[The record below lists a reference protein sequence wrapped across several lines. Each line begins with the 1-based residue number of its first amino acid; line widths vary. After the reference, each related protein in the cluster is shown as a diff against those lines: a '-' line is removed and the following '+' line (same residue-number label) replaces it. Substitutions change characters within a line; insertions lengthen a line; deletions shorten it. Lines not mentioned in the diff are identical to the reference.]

1 MKNKPTVSAV
11 IVAAGSGT
19 RMGGV
24 SKPLIDLG
32 GKTVLERVLDAVS
45 AAETVDDIVL
55 VCRKSNEIDTSVS
68 RCKKPIKTVEGGAT
82 RTESVRNGAMA
93 AKSDFLCFHD
103 CARPFIKS
111 EDIDRV
117 VNAALSCGAAS
128 ACAPEYNTVKY
139 LDTNRKVLFTPERD
153 RLIAVQTPQVLK
165 RDDRMPRADCFSG
178 KVRLL
183 HRVRPAAQDLS
194 GHKRVQILRISEL
207 HVYDHIRPQNLLPG
221 GNLHARAFIVRVR
234 KAEAK
239 TVARLKNRLPRKFQ
253 LRALGRKKCSSVL
266 PILMADDISNGFQCA
281 HLLSK
286 HFIIVSYYNV

>member
-55 VCRKSNEIDTSVS
+55 VCRKSNEIDTIVS

-93 AKSDFLCFHD
+93 VKSDFLCFHD

-165 RDDRMPRADCFSG
+165 RDIYLISLAAALEKDIRSTDETTIAELAGFRVDYVDIGTYNFKLTDAADVKRA
-178 KVRLL
+178 
-183 HRVRPAAQDLS
+183 
-194 GHKRVQILRISEL
+194 
-207 HVYDHIRPQNLLPG
+207 
-221 GNLHARAFIVRVR
+221 
-234 KAEAK
+234 KAMIFLES
-239 TVARLKNRLPRKFQ
+239 RGML
-253 LRALGRKKCSSVL
+253 
-266 PILMADDISNGFQCA
+266 
-281 HLLSK
+281 
-286 HFIIVSYYNV
+286 

>member
-55 VCRKSNEIDTSVS
+55 VCRKSNEIDTIVS

-117 VNAALSCGAAS
+117 VNAALSCG
-128 ACAPEYNTVKY
+128 V
-139 LDTNRKVLFTPERD
+139 
-153 RLIAVQTPQVLK
+153 RLRSRVQY
-165 RDDRMPRADCFSG
+165 G
-178 KVRLL
+178 KV
-183 HRVRPAAQDLS
+183 S
-194 GHKRVQILRISEL
+194 
-207 HVYDHIRPQNLLPG
+207 
-221 GNLHARAFIVRVR
+221 
-234 KAEAK
+234 
-239 TVARLKNRLPRKFQ
+239 
-253 LRALGRKKCSSVL
+253 
-266 PILMADDISNGFQCA
+266 
-281 HLLSK
+281 
-286 HFIIVSYYNV
+286 

>member
-1 MKNKPTVSAV
+1 MQNCSLARNLAV
-11 IVAAGSGT
+11 
-19 RMGGV
+19 
-24 SKPLIDLG
+24 
-32 GKTVLERVLDAVS
+32 AV
-45 AAETVDDIVL
+45 
-55 VCRKSNEIDTSVS
+55 
-68 RCKKPIKTVEGGAT
+68 KKIPPV
-82 RTESVRNGAMA
+82 
-93 AKSDFLCFHD
+93 F
-103 CARPFIKS
+103 
-111 EDIDRV
+111 
-117 VNAALSCGAAS
+117 
-128 ACAPEYNTVKY
+128 
-139 LDTNRKVLFTPERD
+139 
-153 RLIAVQTPQVLK
+153 PQVLK
-165 RDDRMPRADCFSG
+165 RDDRMPRADGFSG

-183 HRVRPAAQDLS
+183 HRVRPAAHDLS